1 MRNWQFTAEGVNL
14 LNVGNILKSGVLD
27 LTRTTKRISSEE
39 ANGKYRH
46 FLVDQ
51 GDFLIASSGI
61 SFDTD
66 GYLRTRGAFVGAS
79 DLPLSM
85 KTSTI
90 RFKAV
95 SKI

>member
-27 LTRTTKRISSEE
+27 LTRTTKRISSAE

-66 GYLRTRGAFVGAS
+66 RYLRTRGAFVGAS

-85 KTSTI
+85 NTSTI

-95 SKI
+95 PKI